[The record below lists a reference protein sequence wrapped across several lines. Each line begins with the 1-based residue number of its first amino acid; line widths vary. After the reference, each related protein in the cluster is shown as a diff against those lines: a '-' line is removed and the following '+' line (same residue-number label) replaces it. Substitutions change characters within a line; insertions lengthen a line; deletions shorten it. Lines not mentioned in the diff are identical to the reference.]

1 MFVGV
6 ESSNSREFTGTGMGQ
21 NEVPKKVN
29 GWFTYIEMV
38 SSSLVPVG
46 PKKGMAHTLNDMF
59 HALNLP
65 GCKGWSY
72 LNIGYTTLKSHQ

>member
-1 MFVGV
+1 
-6 ESSNSREFTGTGMGQ
+6 
-21 NEVPKKVN
+21 
-29 GWFTYIEMV
+29 MV